1 MYACCLPK
9 TFNIYHSIEKRGDL
23 TKNDRSHFLSLTIN
37 PTPGSVVSF
46 LSGFSN
52 YLFLKADV
60 LMRPSRLISHPLDR
74 PWLLSLGGYS
84 TRWWQG
90 MGGYEKNTH
99 AVRTIVWLSRK
110 QWVYNH
116 ICISICLRVMHAF
129 AYCVLL
135 QDHCL
140 LMCHMPKGA
149 CRLGSPRPLGI
160 SSQWR
165 VCDRGRYSLPSL
177 DPDVICVP
185 KFLVQTAPEKLIF
198 HQSLYGSWKKSSQV
212 VTKLTEVPLL

>member
-1 MYACCLPK
+1 M
-9 TFNIYHSIEKRGDL
+9 
-23 TKNDRSHFLSLTIN
+23 
-37 PTPGSVVSF
+37 SF

-110 QWVYNH
+110 HAVYNH
-116 ICISICLRVMHAF
+116 ISICLRVLHAF

-165 VCDRGRYSLPSL
+165 VRDRGRYSLPSL
-177 DPDVICVP
+177 DPDVIRVP